1 MGYSSESQYPWGN
14 GVFLPWLQ
22 LSVVLRTEE
31 DDDAEAPVAVA
42 PALFVCARDAG
53 AGGVGC
59 ASFVD
64 AVEWVKYFCSDCWK
78 EGKKERRRSK
88 KKIMPLIFSS

>member
-1 MGYSSESQYPWGN
+1 MEYSSESQYPWGN

-22 LSVVLRTEE
+22 LSFVLRTEE
-31 DDDAEAPVAVA
+31 DDHAEAPVAVA

-64 AVEWVKYFCSDCWK
+64 AVEWVKCFCSDW
-78 EGKKERRRSK
+78 
-88 KKIMPLIFSS
+88 